1 MSLLTLCFGIGRLSL
16 IGRYKERLELISLSS
31 DNEQSL
37 AGLVQIF
44 TGDGKGKT
52 SAALGTVVRALGR
65 GLRVCIVVFMKGDY
79 PYSEWKFLQD
89 IPGVAIARFG
99 FTSFTDPNNVKP
111 EEKEQARKA
120 LDYAHEAMLSGEYDM
135 VVMDEVN
142 VASGWGLIEVDDV
155 INMVQERPS
164 SVELIL
170 TGRSADERLIDIADM
185 VTECRKVKHP
195 YDKGI
200 LARRGIDY

>member
-1 MSLLTLCFGIGRLSL
+1 MSSGNEESL
-16 IGRYKERLELISLSS
+16 E
-31 DNEQSL
+31 
-37 AGLVQIF
+37 GLVQIF

-65 GLRVCIVVFMKGDY
+65 GLKVCIVVFMKGDY

-89 IPGVAIARFG
+89 IPGVTIARFG
-99 FTSFTDPNNVKP
+99 FISFTDPHNVKP

-120 LDYAHEAMLSGEYDM
+120 LDYARESMLSGEYDM
-135 VVMDEVN
+135 VVLDEVN
-142 VASGWGLIEVDDV
+142 VASGWGLVEVDDV
-155 INMVQERPS
+155 ISMVKERPL

-170 TGRSADERLIDIADM
+170 TGRSADDRLVEIADM

>member
-1 MSLLTLCFGIGRLSL
+1 MPLS
-16 IGRYKERLELISLSS
+16 G
-31 DNEQSL
+31 DNEQSPV
-37 AGLVQIF
+37 GLVQIF

-52 SAALGTVVRALGR
+52 SAALGTVVRALGQE
-65 GLRVCIVVFMKGDY
+65 LRVCIVVFMKGDY

-89 IPGVAIARFG
+89 IPGVTVARFG

-111 EEKEQARKA
+111 EEKEQAQKA
-120 LDYAHEAMLSGEYDM
+120 LDYAREAMLSGEYDM
-135 VVMDEVN
+135 VVLDEVN
-142 VASGWGLIEVDDV
+142 LASGWGLVEVNDV
-155 INMVQERPS
+155 ISLVQERPPA
-164 SVELIL
+164 VELIL
-170 TGRSADERLIDIADM
+170 TGRSADDRLVELADM

>member
-1 MSLLTLCFGIGRLSL
+1 MPLNG
-16 IGRYKERLELISLSS
+16 

-79 PYSEWKFLQD
+79 PYSEWKFLRD
-89 IPGVAIARFG
+89 IPGVTIARFG

-111 EEKEQARKA
+111 EEKEQAQKA
-120 LDYAHEAMLSGEYDM
+120 LNYAREAMLGDEYDM
-135 VVMDEVN
+135 VVLDEVN
-142 VASGWGLIEVDDV
+142 VASGWGLIEVNDV
-155 INMVQERPS
+155 ISLVQERPS

-170 TGRSADERLIDIADM
+170 TGRNGDERLIDLADM
-185 VTECRKVKHP
+185 VTECRKVKPP